1 MAIPIPS
8 NRAAP
13 IPPSIIIPVFEVRKL
28 VSDGVLGVGVG
39 VLVGVVVGA
48 VAVTEMFKVAGGV
61 TKYGGLGETLQVTP
75 ACVLVTATF
84 TIS

>member
-8 NRAAP
+8 SRTAP

-28 VSDGVLGVGVG
+28 VSDGVLGVG

-61 TKYGGLGETLQVTP
+61 TKYGGVGETLQVTP
-75 ACVLVTATF
+75 ARVLVTATF

>member
-8 NRAAP
+8 SRAAP

-48 VAVTEMFKVAGGV
+48 VAVTEMFKVAGGI
-61 TKYGGLGETLQVTP
+61 TKYGGVGETLHLTP
-75 ACVLVTATF
+75 ARVLVTATF

>member
-1 MAIPIPS
+1 
-8 NRAAP
+8 
-13 IPPSIIIPVFEVRKL
+13 V
-28 VSDGVLGVGVG
+28 VGV
-39 VLVGVVVGA
+39 